1 MSAGEVSIPRRPED
15 APGDFEALR
24 REGVRR
30 IQELSGELWTDF
42 NPHDPGITILEQLC
56 YGLTDLVHRAR
67 FPVRD
72 LLASEDGRI
81 AFEHQALHR
90 PGVAFPSRP
99 TTLADLRRLVVD
111 RVPGVEGI
119 WIDLPGAPG
128 GDPSSIGVHR
138 VRVHL
143 EADGGEAGRVRAAV
157 RDVLMA
163 SRNLGEDLDPDIRVL
178 GERRCR
184 LQGRVRIRG
193 GRAPEEI
200 LAEIHA
206 RARRH
211 VAGEVDPATG
221 EFRTL
226 LRRAAELEVPGS
238 EGTLESLLTGPW
250 MEGGVAPGSL
260 VGDESRVHVADLVS
274 LVLDVEGVAAV
285 EELSLEVEGW
295 AEAGS
300 TRRLV
305 PEEDRVLCLDVPG
318 HGLEGSGIELLRMGR
333 PVAIV
338 EAALRARYAEI
349 HDARRL
355 ARRGRAG
362 SAVLPPE
369 PTGTNRDDDRY
380 HSIQAHFP
388 AVYGIGDRGLPA
400 SASRAERAAMRQLR
414 AYLLPMEQLLA
425 SQMTH
430 IRHLRD
436 LFSTADASMPTY
448 RHQVL
453 GDREVPGIEEL
464 YRAPPGDML
473 EALFRGADPVGEL
486 RNRVLD
492 HMLGLYGESFNQRS
506 LRQFDHYG
514 PERTEEEVLRNKI
527 AYLRSVM
534 TVGRD
539 RGGSF
544 DHSRPYWAE
553 HPAEGGAP
561 GEDNVSGFHLRV
573 GLLLG
578 LRRPGGR
585 SLTGPMS
592 GDGAAGGGEG
602 SGAGAG
608 DPLEELDLE
617 GLLLP
622 VPLAPSMPGIRAAE
636 GRAFLD
642 RGGER
647 SAASLL
653 VRGVDL
659 EAYGMVSEDG
669 GWGLVL
675 RSGKERRGWRIS
687 RHDTR
692 EGAVAAANR
701 LRRALIELN
710 LECEGFHVLEHILLR
725 PEGGVRDH
733 RGSPLPDGER
743 LWTRFYPLRISVLF
757 SGWTARARDPRFRL
771 LAEET
776 VRINC
781 PAHIHPECHWLDLA
795 AMQGFEERYGR
806 WLEAKADP
814 GADAATRDPLA
825 ASLVRFVEDRR
836 RGGGKP

>member
-1 MSAGEVSIPRRPED
+1 MSPGEVSIPRRPED
-15 APGDFEALR
+15 TPGDFEALR

-90 PGVAFPSRP
+90 PGVALPSRP
-99 TTLADLRRLVVD
+99 ATLEDLRRLVVD

-119 WIDLPGAPG
+119 WVDLPGAPG
-128 GDPSSIGVHR
+128 GDATSIGVHR

-143 EADGGEAGRVRAAV
+143 EGHGGEADAVRAAV
-157 RDVLMA
+157 LRVLMA
-163 SRNLGEDLDPDIRVL
+163 SRNLGEDLDPEIRVL
-178 GERRCR
+178 GGRRCR
-184 LQGRVRIRG
+184 LRGRVRIRG

-206 RARRH
+206 RAGRH
-211 VAGEVDPATG
+211 VAGEADPATG
-221 EFRTL
+221 EFRTM
-226 LRRAAELEVPGS
+226 LRRATELEVPGS

-250 MEGGVAPGSL
+250 LEGGVAPGSL
-260 VGDESRVHVADLVS
+260 VGDESRVDVADLVS
-274 LVLDVEGVAAV
+274 LALDVEGVAAV
-285 EELSLEVEGW
+285 EELHLEVEGRS
-295 AEAGS
+295 EAGS
-300 TRRLV
+300 MPRIV
-305 PEEDRVLCLDVPG
+305 PEQDRVLCLDVPG
-318 HGLEGSGIELLRMGR
+318 HGLDGSGIELLRMGR

-338 EAALRARYAEI
+338 EAALRARFAEI

-369 PTGTNRDDDRY
+369 PTGANRDDDRY

-425 SQMTH
+425 SQMSH

-464 YRAPPGDML
+464 YRAPPGELL
-473 EALFRGADPVGEL
+473 EALFGGADPGGQL

-492 HMLGLYGESFNQRS
+492 HMLALYGESFNQRS

-544 DHSRPYWAE
+544 DHTRPYWAG
-553 HPAEGGAP
+553 HPGGDAVP
-561 GEDNVSGFHLRV
+561 GEGNVSGFHLRV

-578 LRRPGGR
+578 LRPRGGR
-585 SLTGPMS
+585 SLSGPMT
-592 GDGAAGGGEG
+592 GRGAPEGGE
-602 SGAGAG
+602 GAGAG
-608 DPLEELDLE
+608 EALQEVELQGPLH
-617 GLLLP
+617 P
-622 VPLAPSMPGIRAAE
+622 VPLAVAVPGIGAGE
-636 GRAFLD
+636 GRAFLT
-642 RGGER
+642 RAGEGG
-647 SAASLL
+647 AASLM

-659 EAYGMVSEDG
+659 EAYGLAPEDG
-669 GWGLVL
+669 GWTLAL
-675 RSGKERRGWRIS
+675 RSGEEGRGWRIS

-701 LRRALIELN
+701 LRRALVELN

-725 PEGGVRDH
+725 PEGGARDH
-733 RGSPLPDGER
+733 RGSPQPDGER
-743 LWTRFYPLRISVLF
+743 LWSRFYPLRVSVLF
-757 SGWTARARDPRFRL
+757 SGWTARASDPRFRL

-795 AMQGFEERYGR
+795 AMQEFEERYGR
-806 WLEAKADP
+806 WLDAKADP
-814 GADAATRDPLA
+814 GAGAATRDPLA